1 MSMKVKVEF
10 DFPTIEGMIYKG
22 TTIRV
27 DENEY
32 NTKKH
37 NEKVKGVDEMGKIVW
52 IPRKLLVK

>member
-1 MSMKVKVEF
+1 MKVKVEF

-22 TTIRV
+22 TTVRV

>member
-1 MSMKVKVEF
+1 MKVKVEF